1 MERCHLPRRQR
12 HEEEKEAPETKL
24 GDVLGDEE
32 SRALVAD
39 LMLEG
44 CSDVLLTE
52 ERELQ
57 NTKDLPRKPDPDPA
71 TRARDDEVEIID
83 EKRHPVLLSASPAV
97 RPAAAAALLQPL
109 VLPTLTAL
117 QPVQPTVVMSL
128 VAGANGQVF
137 LLPTATAAQT
147 AQPPPAPA
155 QPQTI
160 LLSSWPTPPSSVSPA
175 TSSVLSP
182 ASVLSTAEGL
192 EIQVRAVIMK

>member
-1 MERCHLPRRQR
+1 MPRRQR
-12 HEEEKEAPETKL
+12 HEEEKEAPEAKL

-57 NTKDLPRKPDPDPA
+57 NTKDLPRKPDPGPA
-71 TRARDDEVEIID
+71 TKARDDEVEIID

-192 EIQVRAVIMK
+192 DIQVRAVIMK

>member
-12 HEEEKEAPETKL
+12 HEEEREAPETKL

-57 NTKDLPRKPDPDPA
+57 NTKDLPRKLDPDPA

-137 LLPTATAAQT
+137 LLPTAAQT
-147 AQPPPAPA
+147 AQPPPAPAPA

>member
-1 MERCHLPRRQR
+1 MPRRQR

-83 EKRHPVLLSASPAV
+83 EKRHPVLMSAHPAV
-97 RPAAAAALLQPL
+97 GRPAALLQPL

-137 LLPTATAAQT
+137 LLPTAAAAQT

-155 QPQTI
+155 PQPQTI